1 MPEHDGA
8 VEGSAGTRGRVLALV
23 LAPLALLAG
32 CAGGSVQPTDPQ
44 WATPATFGL
53 DVATSAPVP
62 VVVLVPGGGWTSAD
76 PSGLVPLAQWLAER
90 GAVAGT
96 VTYRTAADGA
106 YFPEPVHD
114 VGCAVAHAVASVRA
128 AGLEPGEVVVVGHS
142 SGAQLAALVALGD
155 TRFTAGCP
163 DPAAPVD
170 RLVGLAGP
178 YDVVRAAD
186 VAANLFGPERAETAG
201 WADGDPATYA
211 AQRPEVPV
219 LLVHGNED
227 STVPR
232 GFTEDFAAALV
243 AGGHPTTTVYLD
255 GVDHMAVFRADVAG
269 PVIAD
274 WLALAGR

>member
-1 MPEHDGA
+1 MGDVECSARIRGGA
-8 VEGSAGTRGRVLALV
+8 LALTFV
-23 LAPLALLAG
+23 ACVLLAG
-32 CAGGSVQPTDPQ
+32 CVGGSAQHVEPQ
-44 WATPATFGL
+44 WATPMTFGL

-114 VGCAVAHAVASVRA
+114 VGCAVAHVVAGVRA
-128 AGLEPGEVVVVGHS
+128 AGLEPGEVVIVGHS

-186 VAANLFGPERAETAG
+186 VAANLFGPARAETAG
-201 WADGDPATYA
+201 WADGDPVTYA
-211 AQRPEVPV
+211 AQRPEMPV

-232 GFTEDFAAALV
+232 DFTEDFAAALV
-243 AGGHPTTTVYLD
+243 VGGHPTATVYLD
-255 GVDHMAVFRADVAG
+255 GVDHMSVFRADVAG

-274 WLALAGR
+274 WLGLAGP